1 VSLPFPAAVTD
12 EPITSATVADW
23 EAAEAYLAT
32 QTSHRARNLDALTVL
47 MGDEFHHLVLDPQTS
62 TIWWAWDREPNAPT
76 DEAGW
81 SVDQLTATAAAEMLD
96 GYVDLIEDRFA
107 DPEQYRYG
115 NDLDNDQDAMDEYTD
130 ILLLTL
136 PDAPTDAAARIRRK
150 RELIARADARWQR
163 AEAALAR
170 ELTDTV
176 EDDQRRAD
184 LSAAVKEA
192 RGDRGER

>member
-1 VSLPFPAAVTD
+1 
-12 EPITSATVADW
+12 
-23 EAAEAYLAT
+23 
-32 QTSHRARNLDALTVL
+32 
-47 MGDEFHHLVLDPQTS
+47 VLDPQTR

-96 GYVDLIEDRFA
+96 AYVDLIEDRFA

-136 PDAPTDAAARIRRK
+136 PDAPTDAAVRIRRK

-170 ELTDTV
+170 ELTDTGREGTRHASQAV
-176 EDDQRRAD
+176 GMPPTLVATLILEDDQRRAD
-184 LSAAVKEA
+184 LPAAVKEA